1 MSTNQMRSAGGLS
14 DEDLDF
20 VADALLALCESDASA
35 PAYTEATF
43 RYKLRR
49 ARAREPVIARRITA
63 LSPDPLRLEEV
74 NALILGARLTPV
86 QHECLT
92 LRLDGFTF
100 ADVGTLCGTSKQSAR
115 TTFVAALAKLRRAWR
130 TYPYAGLAETYR
142 RETGRGRAIR

>member
-1 MSTNQMRSAGGLS
+1 MSTYWNRTAKSLPA
-14 DEDLDF
+14 EDLDF
-20 VADALLALCESDASA
+20 VADALLALCESDAAA

-43 RYKLRR
+43 HYKLRR
-49 ARAREPVIARRITA
+49 ARVREPVIARRIAA

-74 NALILGARLTPV
+74 GALILSARLTPA

-130 TYPYAGLAETYR
+130 TYRYAGLAEVYR
-142 RETGRGRAIR
+142 SELRRGRP